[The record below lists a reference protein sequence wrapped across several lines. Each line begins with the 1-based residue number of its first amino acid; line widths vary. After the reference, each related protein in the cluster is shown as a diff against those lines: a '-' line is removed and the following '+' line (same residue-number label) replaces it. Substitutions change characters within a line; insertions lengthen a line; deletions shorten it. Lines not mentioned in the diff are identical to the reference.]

1 MDLNNQ
7 HQGNITFLI
16 FTYNDGYRLEAAI
29 RNLRPFGE
37 VIVSDQ
43 ESTDNCKEIAEHL
56 GAKFISRKA
65 TGKPFIETQE
75 LLDEMTAAASHDW
88 LFWSNVD
95 YLMPKTLLL
104 KLVEMSHQNKYKIVY
119 IPIYTYLWGDIKNIY
134 VKAAYPSFFRKGFM
148 DMRNT
153 RIHNLGKFIGT
164 PDQVLRLPMKM
175 EYAMRHFSLY
185 DLNKFIPSHAR
196 YVMTEAQQN
205 FDAGR
210 RITYPR
216 LFGSMGY
223 YFYLFYGGLKSG
235 MRGVL
240 VGLLY
245 AYFKLLVAVRMFEL
259 ENNLNLETIEA
270 AYAVEKQKLVAE
282 AESA

>member
-1 MDLNNQ
+1 METKK
-7 HQGNITFLI
+7 GNITFLI

-29 RNLRPFGE
+29 RNLRPYGE
-37 VIVSDQ
+37 VIISDQ
-43 ESTDNCKEIAEHL
+43 ESTDNCKEITERL

-75 LLDEMTAAASHDW
+75 LLDSMTAAASNDW

-95 YLMPKTLLL
+95 YLMPKSLLL
-104 KLVEMSHQNKYKIVY
+104 KLVEVSHQDKYKIVY
-119 IPIYTYLWGDIKNIY
+119 VPIYTYLWGDTKNIY
-134 VKAAYPSFFRKGFM
+134 VKAAYPSFFHKGYM
-148 DMRNT
+148 DMRNN
-153 RIHNLGKFIGT
+153 RIHNLGKFTGQ
-164 PDQVLRLPMKM
+164 PKQALHLAKKA

-185 DLNKFIPSHAR
+185 DLNKFIPSHTR

-210 RITYPR
+210 RITYKR

-223 YFYLFYGGLKSG
+223 YFYLFYGGIRSG
-235 MRGVL
+235 MRGIL

-245 AYFKLLVAVRMFEL
+245 AFFKLLVAVRMFEL
-259 ENNLNLETIEA
+259 EHNLNLETIEA
-270 AYAVEKQKLVAE
+270 EYAKEKWRLVEE
-282 AESA
+282 AES